1 MIQTQILLG
10 TIIILSMTILY
21 LLFYKKL
28 EQAIEEGRKERERQ
42 EVQRIHN
49 IIEAYLKD
57 MIKDE

>member
-10 TIIILSMTILY
+10 TIIILSLTILY